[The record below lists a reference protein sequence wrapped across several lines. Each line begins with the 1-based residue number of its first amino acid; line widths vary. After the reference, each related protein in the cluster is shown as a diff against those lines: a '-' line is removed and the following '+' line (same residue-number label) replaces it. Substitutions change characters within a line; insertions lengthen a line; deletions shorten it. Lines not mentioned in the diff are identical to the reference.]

1 MNRALWGKFS
11 CVFLIAAQ
19 QLNDH
24 VNLSS
29 SQVLHIVAGIRGVDA
44 NELAEQVWENTCDVF
59 FP

>member
-1 MNRALWGKFS
+1 MNLALWGRFA
-11 CVFLIAAQ
+11 CLFLIASQ
-19 QLNDH
+19 QPSDH

-29 SQVLHIVAGIRGVDA
+29 SQVLHIVAAIRGVDA